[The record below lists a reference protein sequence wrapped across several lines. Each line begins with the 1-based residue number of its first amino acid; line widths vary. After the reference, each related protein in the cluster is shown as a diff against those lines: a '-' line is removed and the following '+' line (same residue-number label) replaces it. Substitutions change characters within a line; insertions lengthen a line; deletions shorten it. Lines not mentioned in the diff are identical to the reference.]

1 MLQSNWR
8 PKDRRRPLRLP
19 GDGPPVPVG
28 GRPTVPAGREE
39 EAWRLYLQ
47 GLPGNSGG
55 MGEVAKYKH
64 DTTKLAVMTETDW
77 WGLVMFGIWI
87 YIYIY
92 ILDQDLGKKLQCSS
106 MLCRG

>member
-1 MLQSNWR
+1 
-8 PKDRRRPLRLP
+8 
-19 GDGPPVPVG
+19 
-28 GRPTVPAGREE
+28 
-39 EAWRLYLQ
+39 
-47 GLPGNSGG
+47 

-87 YIYIY
+87 YIYI
-92 ILDQDLGKKLQCSS
+92 LDQDLGKKLQCSS